1 MTTTRF
7 YPAIF
12 EPEDVGYSVLFP
24 DLPGC
29 GTQGDTLAEALSMA
43 QEAIGLYLEG
53 TAPKDYPAPSDP
65 AALHPEGRQFLMV
78 VPFDQLAYDKKYN
91 AKAVRKTLSIPAWLN
106 NLAKAN
112 NINFSSV
119 LQNALCREL
128 HIQST

>member
-1 MTTTRF
+1 MPKEELPYAPTPAAMIRLLKKTTSSASRATTARTK
-7 YPAIF
+7 
-12 EPEDVGYSVLFP
+12 SSS
-24 DLPGC
+24 
-29 GTQGDTLAEALSMA
+29 TQKRKPQSSSHCTQKS
-43 QEAIGLYLEG
+43 
-53 TAPKDYPAPSDP
+53 YPAPSDP

-91 AKAVRKTLSIPAWLN
+91 AKAVKKTLSIPAWLN

>member
-1 MTTTRF
+1 
-7 YPAIF
+7 
-12 EPEDVGYSVLFP
+12 
-24 DLPGC
+24 
-29 GTQGDTLAEALSMA
+29 
-43 QEAIGLYLEG
+43 
-53 TAPKDYPAPSDP
+53 
-65 AALHPEGRQFLMV
+65 MV

-91 AKAVRKTLSIPAWLN
+91 AKAVKKTLSIPAWLN